1 MVSAPQLTPVLA
13 QWFIPWAKEGKLL
26 NQISQEEEDR
36 LRAWLEAETATKGM

>member
-1 MVSAPQLTPVLA
+1 MVSTPQLTLEVV